1 MKRAWPMNEQDTA
14 YGEREAD
21 YYEQC
26 PDQTVVCRLCPHECH
41 LSEGRQGRCRSRTN
55 RGGKLYTLAYGRVC
69 ALHTDPVEK
78 KPLYHFL
85 PGSRCFSL
93 AAAGCNL
100 SCQNCQNWEISQAS
114 PLEVGCR
121 RITPERLGET
131 AACSGCR
138 SVAYTYTEPL
148 TYLEFTRDC
157 AAACKAKGLKNI
169 LVTAGYV
176 NEKPLADLLPYI
188 DAANIDLK
196 SFSDDTY
203 RRISHAHLAPVLR
216 TLLLMKEAGVW
227 TEITNL
233 VIPSVNDNRE
243 QVRTLCR
250 WLADNGLADSPLHFS
265 RFFPRYRLGHLPPT
279 PVETLLQARQTAREE
294 GMRFVYIGN
303 TNLPGAE
310 DTCCPHCGKRLV
322 RRDIYQVSPHRF
334 SGCCPDCGQPIP
346 GVWT

>member
-1 MKRAWPMNEQDTA
+1 MNEQDTA

-41 LSEGRQGRCRSRTN
+41 LGEGRQGRCRSRTN

-78 KPLYHFL
+78 KPLFHFL

-203 RRISHAHLAPVLR
+203 RCISHAHLAPILR
-216 TLLLMKEAGVW
+216 TLLQMKEAGVW
-227 TEITNL
+227 IEITNL
-233 VIPSVNDNRE
+233 VIPSVNDTHE

-265 RFFPRYRLGHLPPT
+265 RFFPAIVWAIFRPPRWKRSFRPGRPPVKKGCGSSTSATQTCPVQKTPAVRTAENGWFAATSIRFRPTVSAAVAPTADSPYRAYGLN
-279 PVETLLQARQTAREE
+279 A
-294 GMRFVYIGN
+294 
-303 TNLPGAE
+303 
-310 DTCCPHCGKRLV
+310 
-322 RRDIYQVSPHRF
+322 
-334 SGCCPDCGQPIP
+334 GQ
-346 GVWT
+346 